1 MLMTCVVFNF
11 ILSVAFFFFQLTFN
25 SSVHILRFSVQYSRF
40 SFRFRGTHPS
50 WIKYSSQRKFFFN
63 FVKLFHY
70 DQFPRLP
77 RNFLSQNE
85 VPMSCR
91 LSVRLSCVV
100 GTSHDSCSFIFSCSW
115 KVNDSEWQRR
125 KWLCSMISKSF
136 SFLRRRFFRS
146 ARRCRPERASECSLE
161 TIEPIFKAIAVSFTS
176 SKRENNGQNHI
187 SRSRERYQR
196 PQNSFAFSMV
206 LCCVSPSFYVIYNS
220 CEVFLRSASF
230 LLPWMIKKGARRR
243 RSSYGDFRGR
253 WLQLEPLSRA
263 V

>member
-1 MLMTCVVFNF
+1 MTVFNDLQ
-11 ILSVAFFFFQLTFN
+11 IFFF
-25 SSVHILRFSVQYSRF
+25 SSATLF
-40 SFRFRGTHPS
+40 SFGEAVQTRA
-50 WIKYSSQRKFFFN
+50 
-63 FVKLFHY
+63 
-70 DQFPRLP
+70 
-77 RNFLSQNE
+77 
-85 VPMSCR
+85 
-91 LSVRLSCVV
+91 
-100 GTSHDSCSFIFSCSW
+100 
-115 KVNDSEWQRR
+115 
-125 KWLCSMISKSF
+125 
-136 SFLRRRFFRS
+136 RS
-146 ARRCRPERASECSLE
+146 SECSLE

-176 SKRENNGQNHI
+176 LKRENNGQNHI

-196 PQNSFAFSMV
+196 PRNSFAFSMV

>member
-11 ILSVAFFFFQLTFN
+11 ILSVAFFFFPVTFN

-40 SFRFRGTHPS
+40 SFRFRRTHPS
-50 WIKYSSQRKFFFN
+50 RIK
-63 FVKLFHY
+63 FVTKKAFIWFRSVSAISAKCLK
-70 DQFPRLP
+70 PSRP
-77 RNFLSQNE
+77 E
-85 VPMSCR
+85 VPVPAVECSLKLR
-91 LSVRLSCVV
+91 G

-161 TIEPIFKAIAVSFTS
+161 TIEPIFKAISVSFTS

-196 PQNSFAFSMV
+196 PRNSFAFSMV
-206 LCCVSPSFYVIYNS
+206 LSCVSPSFYVIYNS
-220 CEVFLRSASF
+220 CEVFLLSASF

-253 WLQLEPLSRA
+253 WLRLEPLSRA